1 MNMSDL
7 QALTTLNSD
16 PVACSVKRAA
26 ETLNAWAD
34 RNIDVA
40 VSGGSSD
47 TAISSPTLDHVVVW
61 TFNGRTYPST
71 ISTTGTQSDLDAAV
85 AAFKA
90 RVVANGGTVVS
101 G

>member
-1 MNMSDL
+1 MSDL
-7 QALTTLNSD
+7 QALTTLNGD
-16 PVACSVKRAA
+16 QVACSVKRVA

-40 VSGGSSD
+40 LNGGSSD
-47 TAISSPTLDHVVVW
+47 TAISAPTLDHVVEW
-61 TFNGRTYPST
+61 NKNGRTYRST
-71 ISTTGTQSDLDAAV
+71 ISTTGTQAELDAAV

-90 RVVANGGTVVS
+90 RVVANGGQVVS